1 MPSRVDKKILSLH
14 VVVDVVSKDKLKK
27 FSFGL
32 DKTTDAHN
40 VEDWVIHF
48 KLFERASRD
57 DAFTEAAI
65 DVDVAVKTKNFDK
78 MAITAAKGF
87 NQVQTERTLVDVAT
101 AADRLKAGK
110 ADEVKLAKTVERI
123 IESRE
128 NT

>member
-1 MPSRVDKKILSLH
+1 MPSGVEKKILSIH
-14 VVVDVVSKDKLKK
+14 VVVDVISRDKLKK

-32 DKTTDAHN
+32 DKTTDALD

-57 DAFTEAAI
+57 DAFAEAAI
-65 DVDVAVKTKNFDK
+65 DVDVDVKTKNFDK
-78 MAITAAKGF
+78 MSVTAAKGF

-101 AADRLKAGK
+101 VADRIKAGK
-110 ADEVKLAKTVERI
+110 ADEAKLAKTVERV

-128 NT
+128 TA

>member
-1 MPSRVDKKILSLH
+1 MPSGVEKKILSIH
-14 VVVDVVSKDKLKK
+14 VVVDVVSRDKLKK

-32 DKTTDAHN
+32 DKTTGARD

-57 DAFTEAAI
+57 DTFTDAAI
-65 DVDVAVKTKNFDK
+65 DIDVDVKTKNFDK

-87 NQVQTERTLVDVAT
+87 NQVQTERTLIDIA
-101 AADRLKAGK
+101 AMADRIKAGK
-110 ADEVKLAKTVERI
+110 ADEVKLAKTVERV

>member
-1 MPSRVDKKILSLH
+1 MPSGVDKKILSLH

-57 DAFTEAAI
+57 DTFTEAAI

>member
-1 MPSRVDKKILSLH
+1 MPSGVEKKILSLH

-57 DAFTEAAI
+57 DTFTEAAI

-78 MAITAAKGF
+78 MAVTAAKGF

>member
-1 MPSRVDKKILSLH
+1 MPSGVEKKILSIH
-14 VVVDVVSKDKLKK
+14 VIVDVVSKDKLRK

-32 DKTTDAHN
+32 DKTTDADD

-65 DVDVAVKTKNFDK
+65 DVDVDVKTKNFDK

-101 AADRLKAGK
+101 VADRIKAGK
-110 ADEVKLAKTVERI
+110 ADEAKLAKTVERI